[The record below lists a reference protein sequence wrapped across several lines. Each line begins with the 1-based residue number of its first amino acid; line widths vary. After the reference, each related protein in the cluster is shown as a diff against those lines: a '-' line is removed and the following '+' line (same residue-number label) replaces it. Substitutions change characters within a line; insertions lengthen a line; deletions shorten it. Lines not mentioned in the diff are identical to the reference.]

1 MGADALLWGT
11 VSKNTVSVRI
21 GPEEPFKIGDQVSA
35 AFDPS
40 SASVFDPESGA
51 RL

>member
-11 VSKNTVSVRI
+11 IAGNTVSIRI
-21 GPEEPFKIGDQVSA
+21 GPEDAYTIGDTISA

-40 SASVFDPESGA
+40 SASVFDAESGA